1 MRPTNPSVLVLLLAA
16 LVLAGCGGKAGHGE
30 TKKAEAADA
39 PADTAMLASS
49 DVAAVTRGDLAAG
62 VPVSGNL
69 APGWRVN
76 VTSPLDEVVE
86 DVLVR
91 EGQRVAKSQVI
102 ARFRMSAVEA
112 AAASARAQLKSAQAD
127 FERQKNLL
135 REGAVSE
142 RDVESAEAAFRAAA
156 AAEAA
161 AAHRFAD
168 ASVRAPGAGTVT
180 VRSVQA
186 GDRVGFGDPL
196 FVIADTRELE
206 FEATVPSEFV
216 RFVKPGAPVTLDV
229 TGWDAGAISGRVARV
244 NATADAATRQVKVY
258 VNVPNPDGRIVGDLY
273 ASGRIVTEKAT
284 GVLAVPQAAVRTENG
299 ATFAWVV
306 ASGRLARKEAKFGLV
321 DEAHDRVQVLS
332 GLADGE
338 VVVTGPA
345 EGLADGQ
352 PVHVSGKER

>member
-1 MRPTNPSVLVLLLAA
+1 MRPMNVPALVLFLAA
-16 LVLAGCGGKAGHGE
+16 LALAGCGGKGEHSATKQAG
-30 TKKAEAADA
+30 AATA
-39 PADTAMLASS
+39 AADTALFAAS
-49 DVAAVTRGDLAAG
+49 DVATVTRADLSAG

-69 APGWRVN
+69 APGWRAR
-76 VTSPLDEVVE
+76 VTSPLDEVVA

-91 EGQRVAKSQVI
+91 EGQRVARGQVL
-102 ARFRMSAVEA
+102 ARFRMEAVEA

-142 RDVESAEAAFRAAA
+142 RDLESAEAAYRAAA

-161 AAHRFAD
+161 ASHRFSD

-216 RFVKPGAPVTLDV
+216 RFVKPGAAVTLSV
-229 TGWDAGAISGRVARV
+229 TGWDTGAISGRVARV
-244 NATADAATRQVKVY
+244 NATADEATRQVKVY
-258 VNVPNPDGRIVGDLY
+258 VTVPNADGRIVGDLY
-273 ASGRIVTEKAT
+273 ASGSIVTEHAPR
-284 GVLAVPQAAVRTENG
+284 VLAVPAAAARRKDGES
-299 ATFAWVV
+299 FAWVV
-306 ASGRLARKEAKFGLV
+306 TNGVLAKKPVKFGMT
-321 DEAHDRVQVLS
+321 DEAHGLVQVAE
-332 GLADGE
+332 GLAEGE
-338 VVVTGPA
+338 TVVTGPS

-352 PVHVSGKER
+352 PVRVSGKER